1 MRKLLQRLIGN
12 TKEWLVQSRHRLAT
26 WGVGALAALL
36 AYHVLFGANGL
47 VVYQQKQN
55 ESSQLQVQVEGLKRQ
70 NEQLTQRVRAL
81 KSDPQ
86 AIEREARTQLRY
98 VRPGEM
104 VYTLPA
110 KPLTASQPDRK

>member
-1 MRKLLQRLIGN
+1 MQRLIRGA
-12 TKEWLVQSRHRLAT
+12 KEWLIQSRHRLAT
-26 WGVGALAALL
+26 WGVGTLAALL

-47 VVYQQKQN
+47 VVYQQKQS
-55 ESSQLQVQVEGLKRQ
+55 ESVQLQVQVEGLKRQ
-70 NEQLTQRVRAL
+70 NEQLTQRVTAL

-86 AIEREARTQLRY
+86 AIEREARTQLGY

-110 KPLTASQPDRK
+110 KPLSASQPEKK

>member
-1 MRKLLQRLIGN
+1 LQRLIRSA
-12 TKEWLVQSRHRLAT
+12 KEWLIQSRHRLAT
-26 WGVGALAALL
+26 WGVGTLAALL

-47 VVYQQKQN
+47 VVYQQKQS
-55 ESSQLQVQVEGLKRQ
+55 ESVQLQVQVEGLKRQ
-70 NEQLTQRVRAL
+70 NEQLTQRVTAL

-86 AIEREARTQLRY
+86 AIEREARTQLGY

-110 KPLTASQPDRK
+110 KPLSASQPEKK